1 MNLVKQET
9 APAHLYVNSRGYEVT
24 RHSFSGSDT
33 FQFCNKKY
41 ELQRVRGY
49 KEKGQKASLEFGK
62 AFESA
67 VQRYHA
73 GNSDLQGAILKFKD
87 EWLRWKHESLT
98 YTTTEESWD
107 ALWLSGQELL
117 QLYHLRFPFM
127 PFAANQKQRPKFQ
140 TMYTKEVF
148 PDTSLAGIEF
158 IAYVDLI
165 AEMKELVDGKGNI
178 LKWYLLPGQ
187 DRRRMVIDIK
197 TSGTM
202 LDTTPGIHALDQQLR
217 AYAWITGIP
226 DVAFLVFVKT
236 DRAIG
241 RGSWVSLLQGVTI
254 GDVDVYNA
262 GNQAVVIKTEGELD
276 DKAWIVKP
284 ETNLDD
290 MKLFVGDKPQSKDGK
305 ARKQTWLE
313 QHATLV
319 PIEILTKQRIQFL
332 PAHID
337 AEAQQEAAS
346 QIGEDIAMIQR
357 ASQTNTWKKQGG
369 TRFPNNKCTSC
380 CMRGICLK
388 DDKLRDELVER
399 DDSMEFNFAL
409 EELTA

>member
-1 MNLVKQET
+1 MNLVKQES
-9 APAHLYVNSRGYEVT
+9 APAHLYINSKGYEVN

-49 KEKGQKASLEFGK
+49 KEKGRKASLEFGK
-62 AFESA
+62 AFETA

-73 GNSDLQGAILKFKD
+73 GNCDLKGALQKFQE
-87 EWLRWKHESLT
+87 EWWRMNLEPLT
-98 YTTTEESWD
+98 YTNTEESWE
-107 ALWLSGQELL
+107 ALNLSGRELL
-117 QLYHLRFPFM
+117 QLYHLKFPFM
-127 PFAANQKQRPKFQ
+127 PFVANQKQRPKFQ

-148 PDTSLAGIEF
+148 PGTSLAGIEF
-158 IAYVDLI
+158 VAYVDVV
-165 AEMKELVDGKGNI
+165 AAQKSGPNI
-178 LKWYLLPGQ
+178 
-187 DRRRMVIDIK
+187 VIDIK
-197 TSGTM
+197 TSGTL

-241 RGSWVSLLQGVTI
+241 RGSWVSLLQGVSI
-254 GDVDVYNA
+254 GQTEYNA
-262 GNQAVVIKTEGELD
+262 GNQAIVVKTEGELD

-290 MKLFVGDKPQSKDGK
+290 MKLAVGDKPQSRDGK

-313 QHATLV
+313 QNALLV

-332 PAHID
+332 TAHID

-346 QIGEDIAMIQR
+346 QIGEDIAMIVR
-357 ASQTNTWKKQGG
+357 ANETNTWKKQGG

-399 DDSMEFNFAL
+399 DDSMEWDFAL